1 MFSVKTGKMDMRL
14 SCGSLPGFFIRCAP
28 YIYGFFSFSF
38 FLPGF
43 IGINFPFSFLLAT
56 PYRYEITPAAAHAY
70 ELVTSLRFNQAQ
82 LLLAQMKTGDPGNL
96 IALHLEN
103 YQDCLAVYI
112 SEDETAF
119 QRLKKKKSERM
130 GLLQQCDPDSPYY
143 RFAQADVRLQWAM
156 AHLKFG
162 EYFSAFSEVS
172 KAHKLLRQNQ
182 ERFPAFLPNQKDLAL
197 LHAVAGV
204 IPDNFKWGMKM
215 LTGLEGSIDQGRR
228 EMEQVLRKAHGTDF
242 LFETETRVF
251 YAFLL
256 LHLAND
262 GEAAWQA
269 VVTGQLQPAQNPVH
283 CFITANIAMRTGR
296 NDKAIALLEKCPRG
310 GPFASLPFI
319 DQMLGMAKLRR
330 LDGDAG
336 QFFSRFL
343 QHYKGRNFI
352 KEAYQKLA
360 WHALIQGDEK
370 GYRQYMERCI
380 AQGHT
385 TSGSDRSALREAR
398 SGEAPHPVLLRAR
411 LLFDGGYFQKALQL
425 MQTQPQAGFSNERH
439 RVEYA
444 YRMGR
449 ILQALNQ
456 FDEAMK
462 YYRSALWQGTAQG
475 YFFACNACLQ
485 IGLIYEKRSQKDKA
499 REYFQRCLSLE
510 SDEYETELHQ
520 KAKAGLNRLKN

>member
-1 MFSVKTGKMDMRL
+1 MNRSHTKR
-14 SCGSLPGFFIRCAP
+14 SLPGFFVRCAE
-28 YIYGFFSFSF
+28 YIPGDFPSRFHRDKFSFLLFPFSF
-38 FLPGF
+38 L
-43 IGINFPFSFLLAT
+43 IFPFSFLLAT
-56 PYRYEITPAAAHAY
+56 PYRYEITPSARDAY
-70 ELVTSLRFNQAQ
+70 DLVTSLRFQEAQ
-82 LLLAQMKTGDPGNL
+82 YSLSLLKANDPGNL
-96 IALHLEN
+96 IAWHLEN

-112 SEDETAF
+112 SEDEAAF
-119 QRLKKKKSERM
+119 NRLKKKKNERM
-130 GLLQQCDPDSPYY
+130 GFLRQCDPESPYY
-143 RFAQADVRLQWAM
+143 RYAQADVRLQWAM

-172 KAHKLLRQNQ
+172 KAHKLLRKNQ
-182 ERFPAFLPNQKDLAL
+182 ELFPGFLPNQKDLAL

-215 LTGLEGSIDQGRR
+215 LTGLEGSIAQGRR
-228 EMEQVLRKAHGTDF
+228 EMEEVLRKARHTDF

-256 LHLAND
+256 LHLANE

-269 VVTGQLQPAQNPVH
+269 AGAGRLQPGQNPVH
-283 CFITANIAMRTGR
+283 CFIIANIAMRTGR
-296 NDKAIALLEKCPRG
+296 NDEAIELLEKCPRG
-310 GPFASLPFI
+310 SRYAPLPFI

-330 LDGDAG
+330 LDRDADAWLI
-336 QFFSRFL
+336 QFLR
-343 QHYKGRNFI
+343 QYKGRNFI

-360 WHALIQGDEK
+360 WHALIHGDEK
-370 GYRQYMERCI
+370 GYRRYMELCI
-380 AQGHT
+380 ERGFA

-398 SGEAPHPVLLRAR
+398 SGEPPHTALLRAR
-411 LLFDGGYFQKALQL
+411 LLFDGGYHQKAFDQL
-425 MQTQPQAGFSNERH
+425 KKHPPASFPTERH

-449 ILQALNQ
+449 IHHALQQL
-456 FDEAMK
+456 DEAMQ
-462 YYRSALWQGTAQG
+462 YYESALRQGSSQG

-485 IGLIYEKRSQKDKA
+485 MGLIYEKRSQKDKA